1 MLSLSFIVFAVL
13 CSPSPSPSNPRIL
26 RTLAHESQVPNRTW
40 ASLALRSSQ
49 YHTMILFWPI
59 SALSPLWSFSDFMGG
74 SVEDLGAPDSWEVA
88 DLDET
93 MSRLMLS
100 SKKDR
105 DSKAQEQ
112 LDDCSPST
120 FSAPPPA
127 PSPPASGNLSEDV
140 INQVDQFLREA
151 LQNPRERLSSKFFF
165 CRVALYVRIF
175 GCFYSVRELSIPF
188 GTLDATIK
196 LWCSA
201 ICDR

>member
-1 MLSLSFIVFAVL
+1 
-13 CSPSPSPSNPRIL
+13 
-26 RTLAHESQVPNRTW
+26 
-40 ASLALRSSQ
+40 
-49 YHTMILFWPI
+49 
-59 SALSPLWSFSDFMGG
+59 MGG

-165 CRVALYVRIF
+165 FAASLCMCAS
-175 GCFYSVRELSIPF
+175 SVVFIACAS
-188 GTLDATIK
+188 
-196 LWCSA
+196 
-201 ICDR
+201 